1 MPPSNKRQRV
11 SRTEEITFDEA
22 ARAEWLTGFSKR
34 KAARAKAAQE
44 AAAAREKIEKREA
57 KAELRKQRK
66 EDLERHVSEVKA
78 AMRQMNPDL
87 ATSSSDEDDDDDDDD
102 GQEGEDAEWNGIQ
115 DEQADAVV
123 DREDEYVDE
132 DKYTTVTVETVD
144 VGRGGLTKRKAPDDD
159 DDDEDEASGDGESG
173 GEEQQKG
180 AAAAAARTKDGKR
193 AWTKEKPKTDK
204 PKKKKKKFRYESKC
218 DRKVTQ
224 AKVKA
229 KKRAQGEK
237 FKARRA

>member
-11 SRTEEITFDEA
+11 SKTEEITFDEA

-44 AAAAREKIEKREA
+44 AAAARDKIEKREA

-66 EDLERHVSEVKA
+66 EDLERHISEVKT

-87 ATSSSDEDDDDDDDD
+87 ATSSSDEDEDADD
-102 GQEGEDAEWNGIQ
+102 QEGEDAEWNGIQ

-144 VGRGGLTKRKAPDDD
+144 VGREGLTKRKAPDDD
-159 DDDEDEASGDGESG
+159 EEEEASGDGESE
-173 GEEQQKG
+173 GEEAGEEEQKG
-180 AAAAAARTKDGKR
+180 AAAAKTKDGKR
-193 AWTKEKPKTDK
+193 VWTKEKPKTDK
-204 PKKKKKKFRYESKC
+204 PKKKKKKFRYESKS